1 MLKCRLGGAVQKGNR
16 VNSNSSRPGDALGS
30 QDASSQAYGT
40 AGAAQGWQS
49 RAAPAAEG
57 EGGLAQPF
65 GGVSSLLP
73 KCHCKRLSL
82 GFSYDT

>member
-1 MLKCRLGGAVQKGNR
+1 MQKGNR

-30 QDASSQAYGT
+30 QDASSQAHRM

-49 RAAPAAEG
+49 TAAPAAEG

-65 GGVSSLLP
+65 GGGGSHLFCQSATA
-73 KCHCKRLSL
+73 KGYHLS
-82 GFSYDT
+82 FPMTRSDRP

>member
-1 MLKCRLGGAVQKGNR
+1 MQKGNR

-30 QDASSQAYGT
+30 QDASSQAYGM
-40 AGAAQGWQS
+40 AGAVQGWQS

-65 GGVSSLLP
+65 GGSHLFCQSATAKGYHLAFP
-73 KCHCKRLSL
+73 MTRSDRL
-82 GFSYDT
+82 